1 MQSSD
6 RQIQRVIKKESE
18 KKELTPEEREAAVK
32 AAIEKRNKGPKTS
45 KEDKSTIAEQIQQEK
60 EKRGF
65 KKPKVHGTE
74 KKNKQ

>member
-1 MQSSD
+1 M
-6 RQIQRVIKKESE
+6 
-18 KKELTPEEREAAVK
+18 K
-32 AAIEKRNKGPKTS
+32 AAIEKRNKGPTTS

-74 KKNKQ
+74 KKNKHDGTPAEVFFNF

>member
-1 MQSSD
+1 M
-6 RQIQRVIKKESE
+6 
-18 KKELTPEEREAAVK
+18 K
-32 AAIEKRNKGPKTS
+32 AAIEKRNKGPTTS

-60 EKRGF
+60 KKRGF